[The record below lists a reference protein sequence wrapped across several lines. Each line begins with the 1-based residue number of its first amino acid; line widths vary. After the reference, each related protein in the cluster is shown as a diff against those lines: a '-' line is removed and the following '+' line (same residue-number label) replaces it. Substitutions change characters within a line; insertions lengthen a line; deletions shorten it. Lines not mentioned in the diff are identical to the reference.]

1 MTTESGIL
9 TETRGH
15 ALWITINR
23 EARRNSIDD
32 AAIFAMTDAL
42 AAAER
47 DNNIRAVVLTGAG
60 SKGFCSGAD
69 LSASSGTFQF
79 DASQASLP
87 FARLLKKAKEL
98 TLPLIA
104 RINGHCVAGGMGL
117 LAMSDMAVAADHAK
131 FGLPE
136 VRVGVGPM
144 IVTSVLQ
151 PLIPPRKL
159 SEMSLTGELITAS
172 EALEMNLVNYTAPTE
187 QLDEKVNWLLG
198 RIVDKSP
205 TGIRRT
211 KYAQHRAAGMSF
223 DEALAYLESQIAIM
237 ALTEDA
243 AEGRRAFQEKRPPA
257 WTGR

>member
-1 MTTESGIL
+1 MATESGIL

-15 ALWITINR
+15 ALWIIINR

-32 AAIFAMTDAL
+32 AAIFGITDAL
-42 AAAER
+42 TAAER
-47 DNNIRAVVLTGAG
+47 DGNIRAVVLTGVGTKA
-60 SKGFCSGAD
+60 FCSGAD
-69 LSASSGTFQF
+69 LSAGSGTFQF
-79 DASQASLP
+79 DASQSSLP
-87 FARLLKKAKEL
+87 FARLLKKAKEM

-117 LAMSDMAVAADHAK
+117 LAMSDLAVAADHAK

-144 IVTSVLQ
+144 IVSSVLQ
-151 PLIPPRKL
+151 PLIPPRKM
-159 SEMSLTGELITAS
+159 SEMSLTGEMITSA
-172 EALEMNLVNYTAPTE
+172 EALEMNLINYTVPGE
-187 QLDEKVNWLLG
+187 QLDEKVDWLLG

-211 KYAQHRAAGMSF
+211 KYAQHRAAAMSF

-243 AEGRRAFQEKRPPA
+243 AEGRRAFNEKRPPV